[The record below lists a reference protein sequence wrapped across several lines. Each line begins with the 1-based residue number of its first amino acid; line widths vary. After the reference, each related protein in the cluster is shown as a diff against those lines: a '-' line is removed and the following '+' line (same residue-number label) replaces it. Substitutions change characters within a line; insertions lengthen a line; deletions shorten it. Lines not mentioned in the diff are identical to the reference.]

1 MRTEEYDYELP
12 ERLIAQRPL
21 ATRSDS
27 RLMVV
32 DRQSRSWRHMSF
44 AELPRLLS
52 AGDLMIANDSRVLP
66 ARLYGTK
73 AQTGAAVELLLLRPR
88 AGGEWEVL
96 ARPSKRLRTGQVIVF
111 GEGALSATVEEGGED
126 GTRFVRFSL
135 LGAEFERTLNQL
147 GEMPLPPY
155 IKEKI
160 TDKERYQTVY
170 SRATG
175 SVAAPTAGLHF
186 TDEVLEAVRA
196 REVTVEFLTLHVGL
210 GTFRPVQADRIEEHH
225 MHAEWYTVPRK
236 LLTDIASVRARG
248 GRVLS
253 VGTTTVRA
261 LESAVR
267 GRGANPTGGEG
278 AESHGSGT
286 SGLSGLSGL
295 SDGSYRRDLSGE
307 DAVTGWTD
315 IFLYP
320 GVPLLATDALL
331 TNFHLP
337 RSTLL
342 MLVSALADRD
352 LILSAYEEAVREEY
366 RFFSF
371 GDAMLIL

>member
-1 MRTEEYDYELP
+1 
-12 ERLIAQRPL
+12 
-21 ATRSDS
+21 
-27 RLMVV
+27 
-32 DRQSRSWRHMSF
+32 
-44 AELPRLLS
+44 
-52 AGDLMIANDSRVLP
+52 
-66 ARLYGTK
+66 
-73 AQTGAAVELLLLRPR
+73 
-88 AGGEWEVL
+88 VL
-96 ARPSKRLRTGQVIVF
+96 ARPSKRLRTGHVIVF
-111 GEGALSATVEEGGED
+111 GEGALFATVEDGGED
-126 GTRFVRFSL
+126 GTRFVRFSSV
-135 LGAEFERTLNQL
+135 GEEFERTLNQL

-170 SRATG
+170 ARATG

-186 TDEVLEAVRA
+186 TAEVLETVRA
-196 REVTVEFLTLHVGL
+196 REVTVEFVTLHVGL
-210 GTFRPVQADRIEEHH
+210 GTFRPVQADRVEEHH

-236 LLTDIASVRARG
+236 LLRDMASVRARG

-253 VGTTTVRA
+253 IGTTTVRA

-267 GRGANPTGGEG
+267 GQGADRAAGEG
-278 AESHGSGT
+278 HGNG
-286 SGLSGLSGL
+286 GR
-295 SDGSYRRDLSGE
+295 DGADLSGD

-352 LILSAYEEAVREEY
+352 LIMAAYQEAVREEY